1 MLFEKAVDK
10 VTTLKLVSAIIIVT
24 IYFQLLMFKEKLIR
38 SSSDMLSTV
47 IIIFSCRPTY
57 VIHDLRPVALRFSD
71 MNLLDI
77 NILIRLPQH
86 FNLVTS
92 WPINNF

>member
-71 MNLLDI
+71 MNFRYQHF
-77 NILIRLPQH
+77 IRLPQH